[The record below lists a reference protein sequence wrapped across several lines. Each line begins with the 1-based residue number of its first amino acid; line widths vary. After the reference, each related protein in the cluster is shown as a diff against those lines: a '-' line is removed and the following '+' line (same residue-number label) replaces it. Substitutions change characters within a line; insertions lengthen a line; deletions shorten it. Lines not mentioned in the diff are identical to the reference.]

1 MSCFC
6 PLILNLQVMYP
17 HYKFFQ
23 MVPIVIGALV
33 YVPKCLEMYI
43 HQLGFKSVKST
54 FSIAFCFF
62 TSFLLSFVDE
72 VFCWNFLVMY

>member
-23 MVPIVIGALV
+23 TVPIVIGALV

-43 HQLGFKSVKST
+43 HQLGFKSCLQNLHLVLHFVSLPA
-54 FSIAFCFF
+54 SFCR
-62 TSFLLSFVDE
+62 LLMRYFVGIS
-72 VFCWNFLVMY
+72 